1 MHNVR
6 MIMYTLVGRGLKTA
20 PFCMKMC
27 INMPKLLCL
36 LLVLVYNGNEN
47 AAEGLTM
54 RKIGVHANPKK
65 PAALEIARRLEAQAR
80 ERGAEALFLGETA
93 KALKKQAADCAKVEC
108 IVAIGGDGTVLRA
121 AGMAARARIPV
132 IGVNLGRLGF
142 LSEVE
147 PEETGECLDRL
158 IAESFEIERR
168 MMLRGELDGPRPASF
183 LALNDIV
190 VFKGDPGRL
199 TEIEVSVN
207 GQVADR
213 YPCDGVVIA
222 TATGSTAYSLSAG
235 GPIMLPSA
243 GGILIT
249 PLSPHKIGPRP
260 TLIGEHDEVSVR
272 TFGKNGYCTISCD
285 GQSGH
290 QFLPGA
296 SLKVRK
302 AEETTRLIRLRPYK
316 FFDLVKQKL
325 Y

>member
-1 MHNVR
+1 
-6 MIMYTLVGRGLKTA
+6 
-20 PFCMKMC
+20 
-27 INMPKLLCL
+27 
-36 LLVLVYNGNEN
+36 
-47 AAEGLTM
+47 M
-54 RKIGVHANPKK
+54 RKIGVHANPKN
-65 PAALEIARRLEAQAR
+65 PAALEIAKHLEAQAK
-80 ERGAEALFLGETA
+80 ERGAETLFLGEA
-93 KALKKQAADCAKVEC
+93 AEALNKERADVSNVEG
-108 IVAIGGDGTVLRA
+108 IIAVGGDGTVLRA
-121 AGMAARARIPV
+121 AGMAATAGLPV

-147 PEETGECLDRL
+147 PEETGECLDRM
-158 IAESFEIERR
+158 IAEDFTVEER
-168 MMLRGELDGPRPASF
+168 MMLSGFLDGPQPHRF

-207 GQVADR
+207 GQMADR

-243 GGILIT
+243 KGILIT

-272 TFGKNGYCTISCD
+272 TFGKNGYCTISWD
-285 GQSGH
+285 GQSGP

-296 SLKVRK
+296 SLTVRK
-302 AEETTRLIRLRPYK
+302 AAETTRLIRLKPYK

>member
-1 MHNVR
+1 
-6 MIMYTLVGRGLKTA
+6 
-20 PFCMKMC
+20 
-27 INMPKLLCL
+27 
-36 LLVLVYNGNEN
+36 
-47 AAEGLTM
+47 M
-54 RKIGVHANPKK
+54 RRIGVHANPKK
-65 PAALEIARRLEAQAR
+65 PAALAIAQRLEAQAK
-80 ERGAEALFLGETA
+80 ERGADALFLGETA
-93 KALKKQAADCAKVEC
+93 GALHKMQADVTDVEC
-108 IVAIGGDGTVLRA
+108 IVAVGGDGTVLRA
-121 AGMAARARIPV
+121 AGLAARANIPV

-147 PEETGECLDRL
+147 PEETGECLDKL
-158 IAESFEIERR
+158 IENSFTIESR
-168 MMLRGELDGPRPASF
+168 MMLRGEMDGPEPGSW

-260 TLIGEHDEVSVR
+260 TLIGENDEVSVR
-272 TFGKNGYCTISCD
+272 TFGKNGFCSISCD
-285 GQSGH
+285 GQSGYPR
-290 QFLPGA
+290 FLPGT
-296 SLKVRK
+296 SLKVKR
-302 AEETTRLIRLRPYK
+302 AAETTRLIRLKPYK
-316 FFDLVKQKL
+316 FFDLIKQKL